1 MYLQPSSYGGF
12 FFIIY
17 LFHIMPGPT
26 IQIFDIP
33 LKAFQQ
39 FQSGRRFSA
48 EIVLSNPPLE
58 GTNVILHCQH
68 QTPPIHTPHPIHT
81 SVKHAVFLD
90 TMLTSRNYYALT
102 FNM

>member
-1 MYLQPSSYGGF
+1 
-12 FFIIY
+12 
-17 LFHIMPGPT
+17 MPGPT